1 MRLPCNTSIFQ
12 KKMSFENI
20 TAEEIQYVEDKLNN
34 RPKKK
39 FGYQTPNEVF
49 LQKLKTTGQ
58 VAFITWIRLF

>member
-1 MRLPCNTSIFQ
+1 MNGLIRQYFP

-34 RPKKK
+34 RPRKK

-58 VAFITWIRLF
+58 VEFIT